1 MKPVSTGCAV
11 LCSHIQLLEHSGGGA
26 EPGCGR
32 LEFCPRL
39 SWRKE
44 GQARCACFKG
54 VVILTTRASK
64 LDKQG
69 RENGRGKEL
78 KGVCSQQV
86 KVPSL
91 KMVEVG
97 RHKGEEAV

>member
-39 SWRKE
+39 SWKE
-44 GQARCACFKG
+44 GGAGTLCLFQG
-54 VVILTTRASK
+54 SGDTD
-64 LDKQG
+64 DKS
-69 RENGRGKEL
+69 
-78 KGVCSQQV
+78 V
-86 KVPSL
+86 
-91 KMVEVG
+91 
-97 RHKGEEAV
+97 